1 MKGISRYLPL
11 VVVVVMLVIIS
22 LAMTFSQEGHAP
34 KLEEKPMPAFSLQQ
48 LDSSVAA
55 DETLFIGKL
64 QLLNVWASW
73 CAVCKSEHGFLM
85 KLAQQD
91 EMSIVG
97 LNYRDNRQSALREL
111 TQSGNPYQAVLYDPK
126 GSLALDLGVYGTPE
140 SYLIDSRGM
149 IRYRYLGALD
159 EGVWLR
165 EFVPVIELLQQEEVQ
180 QEKRTNG

>member
-1 MKGISRYLPL
+1 MKVASRYLPL

-22 LAMTFSQEGHAP
+22 LAMKFSQEGHAP
-34 KLEEKPMPAFSLQQ
+34 QLEEKPMPAFSLQQ
-48 LDSSVAA
+48 FGSSVAA
-55 DETLFIGKL
+55 DETLFTGKL

-73 CAVCKSEHGFLM
+73 CAICKSEHGFLM
-85 KLAQQD
+85 QLAQQG

-97 LNYRDNRQSALREL
+97 LNYRDNRQSAMREL
-111 TQSGNPYQAVLYDPK
+111 AQSGNPYQAVLYDPK

-140 SYLIDSRGM
+140 SYLIDSYGM

-159 EGVWLR
+159 EDVWKR
-165 EFVPVIELLQQEEVQ
+165 EFVPVIEFLQQEVQ

>member
-1 MKGISRYLPL
+1 MKVTSRYLPL
-11 VVVVVMLVIIS
+11 AVVVVMLVIIS
-22 LAMTFSQEGHAP
+22 LAMTSTQEGHAP
-34 KLEEKPMPAFSLQQ
+34 KLEEKPMPPFSLE
-48 LDSSVAA
+48 LLEPAVTA
-55 DETLFIGKL
+55 DETLFTGQW

-73 CAVCKSEHGFLM
+73 CGICKSEHGFLM
-85 KLAQQD
+85 QLAHQG
-91 EMSIVG
+91 EVSIVG

-140 SYLIDSRGM
+140 SYLIDSQGM

-165 EFVPVIELLQQEEVQ
+165 EFVPVIELLQQEVQ